1 MDSDSFLFIPD
12 ISGFTEFVNETEISH
27 SAHVISELLEVII
40 ESDGLGM
47 TVSEIEG
54 DAVVFFLRNRT
65 PDLREIIGQAQTTFQ
80 AFHSQLKRYERDR
93 ICPCGAC
100 RTAHRLSLKMVAHGG
115 PIETI
120 KVQDFEKPYGA
131 DVILAHRLLKNDVD
145 ENEYLLLTE
154 VLKAEG
160 EGLPPWAKLIPGATT
175 YDTLGEV
182 KYHHVPLGALRAN
195 VPEPP
200 PPARPAKPNLQI
212 TQEVHIP
219 LPLGET
225 FEMVSNFDQRL
236 LWNRGVD
243 ELVYDQD
250 RVNRVGTR
258 HQCVIDGSFIDF
270 ETVTSNLGPDK
281 LVYGERIL
289 SKAPV
294 DEPTLYYILQEESG
308 GTRVRAEVHYQP
320 KPFPKSI
327 LAVFFRLAFARR
339 LPKTLAAMAEVGMAR
354 AGNHIGIGA
363 TNAAA

>member
-1 MDSDSFLFIPD
+1 
-12 ISGFTEFVNETEISH
+12 
-27 SAHVISELLEVII
+27 
-40 ESDGLGM
+40 
-47 TVSEIEG
+47 
-54 DAVVFFLRNRT
+54 
-65 PDLREIIGQAQTTFQ
+65 
-80 AFHSQLKRYERDR
+80 
-93 ICPCGAC
+93 
-100 RTAHRLSLKMVAHGG
+100 MVAHGG

-182 KYHHVPLGALRAN
+182 KYHHIPLGALRAN

-258 HQCVIDGSFIDF
+258 HQCVM
-270 ETVTSNLGPDK
+270 
-281 LVYGERIL
+281 
-289 SKAPV
+289 
-294 DEPTLYYILQEESG
+294 SG

-327 LAVFFRLAFARR
+327 LAFFFRLAFARR